1 MKKFAVAAAAALTAG
16 VFGLAAIAQDST
28 TGGDFDKAD
37 ANNDNLVS
45 YEEALGVY
53 ATLTQDL
60 FHQADANGD
69 GNLDEGEF
77 ISLKGLTAGL
87 DGVTDTPTPSSEAS
101 SSSSEASTSSSSE
114 ASSSSSSAM

>member
-1 MKKFAVAAAAALTAG
+1 MNKFALAAAAALTAG

-28 TGGDFDKAD
+28 GGDFDKAD
-37 ANNDNLVS
+37 ANNDSLVS

-60 FHQADANGD
+60 FNQADANGD

-77 ISLKGLTAGL
+77 TSLQGLTAGV
-87 DGVTDTPTPSSEAS
+87 DNVTDTSGEVSVAPTSSD
-101 SSSSEASTSSSSE
+101 AST
-114 ASSSSSSAM
+114 ASSSAM

>member
-1 MKKFAVAAAAALTAG
+1 MNKFALAAAAALTAG
-16 VFGLAAIAQDST
+16 VFGVAAIAQDT

-37 ANNDNLVS
+37 ANNDTLVS

-60 FHQADANGD
+60 FNQADANGD

-77 ISLKGLTAGL
+77 TSLQGLTAGL
-87 DGVTDTPTPSSEAS
+87 DSGTDASAPATESSDAS
-101 SSSSEASTSSSSE
+101 AT
-114 ASSSSSSAM
+114 SSSAM